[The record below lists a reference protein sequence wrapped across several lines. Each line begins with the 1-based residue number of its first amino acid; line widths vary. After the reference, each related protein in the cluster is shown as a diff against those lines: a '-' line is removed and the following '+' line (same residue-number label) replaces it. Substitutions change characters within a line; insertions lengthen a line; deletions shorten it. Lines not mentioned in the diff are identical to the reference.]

1 MWLWKVGQGRKPA
14 HEKISYLKKFD
25 FNSSLRSGH
34 KVNLEKSTN
43 FSKGRVGAVTKAIE
57 NVYDTFKSKDYIL

>member
-1 MWLWKVGQGRKPA
+1 MGNSQKAHRKPGK
-14 HEKISYLKKFD
+14 ETGSWKKLLTWKKFD
-25 FNSSLRSGH
+25 FNSSYRSGH

-57 NVYDTFKSKDYIL
+57 NVYDTFK

>member
-1 MWLWKVGQGRKPA
+1 MK
-14 HEKISYLKKFD
+14 KITYLKKFD
-25 FNSSLRSGH
+25 FNSSYRSGH

-43 FSKGRVGAVTKAIE
+43 FSKGRVGTVTKAIE